1 MGLFAKK
8 QTPTGP
14 TYECKL
20 CGHSFSENAF
30 DKEQGIC
37 RVCAVTADSFISDF
51 LMPVMK
57 ASLESA
63 REEPNPDSKVVYF
76 RSLLDALYEYKVK
89 YHDNG
94 INLIEQDV
102 DELIDRVL
110 DLVSRVR
117 LA

>member
-8 QTPTGP
+8 QLPSEP

-20 CGHSFSENAF
+20 CGHSFMENAF
-30 DKEQGIC
+30 DKTQGIC
-37 RVCAVTADSFISDF
+37 RVCAVTADSFVSDF

-63 REEPNPDSKVVYF
+63 RAEENPDSKVVFF
-76 RSLLDALYEYKVK
+76 RSLLDALFEYKVK

-94 INLIEQDV
+94 IDLIEQDV

-117 LA
+117 LS